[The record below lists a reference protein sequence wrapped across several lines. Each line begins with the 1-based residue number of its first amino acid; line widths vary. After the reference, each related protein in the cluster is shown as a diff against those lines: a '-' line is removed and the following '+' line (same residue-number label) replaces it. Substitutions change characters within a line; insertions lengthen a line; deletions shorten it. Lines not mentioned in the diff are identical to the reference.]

1 MNTNTMGT
9 MMKRS
14 SRFNGISP
22 SCWLELKK
30 IYKAIPD
37 EDAAKK
43 GLLRVEDESHESYLY
58 PSDFFMPIKVPHAL
72 EEALSHVKD

>member
-1 MNTNTMGT
+1 ME
-9 MMKRS
+9 KRYVVCVKNKGYEAS
-14 SRFNGISP
+14 
-22 SCWLELKK
+22 LELKK

-58 PSDFFMPIKVPHAL
+58 PNDFFMPIKVPHAL